1 MHIIK
6 VLIGIYTQQ
15 REASA
20 NEFCQVF
27 FQDIL
32 DIFKV
37 NLYWCWLVVL
47 VVLVWF
53 GLKGLLF
60 CLLLGVV
67 FPHLIYPK

>member
-37 NLYWCWLVVL
+37 NLFLV
-47 VVLVWF
+47 
-53 GLKGLLF
+53 GLKSG
-60 CLLLGVV
+60 
-67 FPHLIYPK
+67 